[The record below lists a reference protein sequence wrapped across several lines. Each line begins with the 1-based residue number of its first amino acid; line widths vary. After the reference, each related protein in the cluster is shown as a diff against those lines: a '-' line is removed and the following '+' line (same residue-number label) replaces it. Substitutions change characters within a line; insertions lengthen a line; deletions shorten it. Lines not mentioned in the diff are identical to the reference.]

1 MKEILEEFIEWAR
14 ECGEDVF
21 YIFENTD
28 EAIEKFMKEKETFKS
43 EQNEKSG
50 GGMVDTKG

>member
-1 MKEILEEFIEWAR
+1 MKELLEEFIEWAR

-28 EAIEKFMKEKETFKS
+28 EAIEKFMKEKES
-43 EQNEKSG
+43 MLLELEEKN
-50 GGMVDTKG
+50 K